1 VGNQWYYGGSSHVW
15 TAWTGLP
22 ETVGELR
29 DNPELAD
36 PVNHN
41 FRLNRTS
48 PCIDAGANLTQT
60 NGGST
65 GTVITVD
72 DASYFMD
79 GYGMTTGDVIF
90 VGNDENLLI
99 LEVVYST
106 NTIIVNRSITWSD
119 NDPVGLTFSG
129 VAPDIGAYEFS
140 STENNSLPKIT
151 QIICTTSN
159 PLDTDPLFGWIN
171 ISCVV
176 TDETAV
182 NTVQLCI
189 KNHNGIWNNITM
201 NQRSISNYYYQS
213 SNAFSQPGNYSYI
226 IRAVDINNNVNLSD
240 DYKFSMPPNWDMNC
254 DGEGSILDL
263 VMVSNHYDEL
273 SPLGWIRE
281 DTNNDGNITILDLAF
296 VSNHYGTK
304 WFT

>member
-1 VGNQWYYGGSSHVW
+1 
-15 TAWTGLP
+15 
-22 ETVGELR
+22 
-29 DNPELAD
+29 
-36 PVNHN
+36 
-41 FRLNRTS
+41 
-48 PCIDAGANLTQT
+48 
-60 NGGST
+60 
-65 GTVITVD
+65 
-72 DASYFMD
+72 
-79 GYGMTTGDVIF
+79 
-90 VGNDENLLI
+90 
-99 LEVVYST
+99 
-106 NTIIVNRSITWSD
+106 
-119 NDPVGLTFSG
+119 
-129 VAPDIGAYEFS
+129 
-140 STENNSLPKIT
+140 
-151 QIICTTSN
+151 
-159 PLDTDPLFGWIN
+159 
-171 ISCVV
+171 
-176 TDETAV
+176 
-182 NTVQLCI
+182 
-189 KNHNGIWNNITM
+189 M